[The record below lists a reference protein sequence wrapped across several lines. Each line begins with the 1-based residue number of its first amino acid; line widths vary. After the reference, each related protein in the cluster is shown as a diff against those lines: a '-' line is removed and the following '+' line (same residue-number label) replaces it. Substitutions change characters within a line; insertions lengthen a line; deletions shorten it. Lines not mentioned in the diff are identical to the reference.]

1 MEAHT
6 FFHTVF
12 NTRECQDSASLKE
25 HVKLEVS
32 AYNKVSGLR
41 PARPVGAAL
50 VVFKRQPED
59 ASTLA
64 VEQAVELICFFSFPV
79 APMLLEGR

>member
-1 MEAHT
+1 M
-6 FFHTVF
+6 
-12 NTRECQDSASLKE
+12 RERRGSASLKE
-25 HVKLEVS
+25 HLKLEIS
-32 AYNKVSGLR
+32 AYNKVSGLG

-50 VVFKRQPED
+50 VVFKRKYED

-64 VEQAVELICFFSFPV
+64 VEQAVEQICCFSFPV